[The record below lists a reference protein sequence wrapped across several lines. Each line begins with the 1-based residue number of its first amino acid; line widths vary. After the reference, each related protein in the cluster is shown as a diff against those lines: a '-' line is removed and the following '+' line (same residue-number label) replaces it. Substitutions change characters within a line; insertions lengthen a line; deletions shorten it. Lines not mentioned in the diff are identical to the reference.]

1 VVLDFIRQQ
10 LAEQLATV
18 ERHIIE
24 GEMNVSAQHHRI
36 NAMEQANGDAALSRS
51 VLANF
56 ETALRLHYDH
66 RDRILRA
73 MTT

>member
-10 LAEQLATV
+10 LVQQLATV
-18 ERHIIE
+18 EHHIVQS
-24 GEMNVSAQHHRI
+24 EMNVSAQRHRI
-36 NAMEQANGDAALSRS
+36 NVMERVDGDAAFSRS

-66 RDRILRA
+66 RNRILRA
-73 MTT
+73 MAQ

>member
-1 VVLDFIRQQ
+1 MVLDFIRQQ

-18 ERHIIE
+18 ERHIIQ

>member
-1 VVLDFIRQQ
+1 MIVDPIRQQ
-10 LAEQLATV
+10 LTEQLATV
-18 ERHIIE
+18 ELHIIQS
-24 GEMNVSAQHHRI
+24 EMNVSAQHHRI
-36 NAMEQANGDAALSRS
+36 NATERADGDATLSRS